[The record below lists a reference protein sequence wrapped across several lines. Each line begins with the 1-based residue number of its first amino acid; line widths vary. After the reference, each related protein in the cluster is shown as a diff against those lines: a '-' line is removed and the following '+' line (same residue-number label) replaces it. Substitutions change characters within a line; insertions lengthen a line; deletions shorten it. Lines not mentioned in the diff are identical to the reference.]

1 MRKKRS
7 LAVKISGLII
17 LVFVMIMVISTFT
30 GYRDSVKDTTALYQ
44 ALQESIFKA
53 SYVTVNKRMNEE
65 IQDNLEFLAQA
76 LPKIDK
82 DNVAEQRKL
91 IAYVMEAGKYPDA
104 FIVYDDGS
112 FILEDLEDGVRTAFD
127 NTWNPHEDDSRV
139 RPWYQQAKATKGFV
153 ITDGYRAVVGKH
165 KGDVITTAA
174 QPFYNARGEFLGV
187 VGMYVPVKFQ
197 EAFNAFNTPV
207 FPSLAVYIMDASG
220 EIITHKRSEFILDGK
235 RNDSENAIL
244 EALKKSKNGFAEFKS
259 SLGFDVTAYYAQLPF
274 GWTIVTQARKDDY
287 STAVREAV
295 KTDIAL
301 SIMYLI
307 VGVIVLYVVIK
318 MFLNPLVVIQKGLDR
333 FFAYLNRQTNE
344 APAAMEIT
352 SDDEFGEMEQEI
364 NENVDKI
371 QRGLQQ
377 DSKAITQAAQTAKAV
392 ENGDLTARITEN
404 PNNPQLIELK
414 DVLNNMLD
422 VLQAKVG
429 SNMNEI
435 HRVFESYKSLDFTTE
450 VENAKGNVE
459 VTTNILGEEIRKM
472 LNSSGGYAKE
482 LVQQT
487 DTLRESMNKLLEGS
501 SSQASSLQQ
510 SAAAIEEISSSMQ
523 NVSDRTMEVTKQA
536 EDIKGVVSVIKDI
549 ADQTNLLALNA
560 AIEAARAGEHGRGF
574 AVVADE
580 VRKLAER
587 TGKSLNE
594 IEANVNILVQGIND
608 MSESIREQTAGVTQ
622 INEAIAQLESVTQDN
637 VNVAN
642 STNNITLRVNQI
654 ADDILSDV
662 NKKKF

>member
-7 LAVKISGLII
+7 LVVKISGLII

-127 NTWNPHEDDSRV
+127 KTWNPHEDDYRV

>member
-7 LAVKISGLII
+7 LVVKISGLII

-65 IQDNLEFLAQA
+65 IRDNLEFLAQT

-127 NTWNPHEDDSRV
+127 NTWNPHKDDYRV

>member
-17 LVFVMIMVISTFT
+17 LVFVMIMVVSTFT

-127 NTWNPHEDDSRV
+127 NTWNPHEDDYRV

>member
-65 IQDNLEFLAQA
+65 IRDNLEFLAQA

-127 NTWNPHEDDSRV
+127 NTWNPHEDDYRV

>member
-65 IQDNLEFLAQA
+65 IQDNLEFLAQT

-127 NTWNPHEDDSRV
+127 NTWNPHEDDYRV

>member
-1 MRKKRS
+1 MK
-7 LAVKISGLII
+7 
-17 LVFVMIMVISTFT
+17 FTFAHNNLN
-30 GYRDSVKDTTALYQ
+30 VKDLDKSIAFYKEALDLEVVAKKQ
-44 ALQESIFKA
+44 A
-53 SYVTVNKRMNEE
+53 
-65 IQDNLEFLAQA
+65 
-76 LPKIDK
+76 
-82 DNVAEQRKL
+82 
-91 IAYVMEAGKYPDA
+91 
-104 FIVYDDGS
+104 DDGS

-127 NTWNPHEDDSRV
+127 NTWNPHEDDYRV

>member
-7 LAVKISGLII
+7 LVVKISGLII

-127 NTWNPHEDDSRV
+127 NTWNPHEDDYRV

>member
-7 LAVKISGLII
+7 LVVKISGLII

-65 IQDNLEFLAQA
+65 IRDNLEFLAQT

-127 NTWNPHEDDSRV
+127 NTWNPHKDDYRV

-197 EAFNAFNTPV
+197 EAFNAFNTPG

-220 EIITHKRSEFILDGK
+220 EISTHKRSEFILDGK

>member
-7 LAVKISGLII
+7 LVVKISGLII

-65 IQDNLEFLAQA
+65 IRDNLEFLAQA

-127 NTWNPHEDDSRV
+127 NTWNPHEDDYRV

-274 GWTIVTQARKDDY
+274 GWTIY
-287 STAVREAV
+287 
-295 KTDIAL
+295 
-301 SIMYLI
+301 
-307 VGVIVLYVVIK
+307 
-318 MFLNPLVVIQKGLDR
+318 P
-333 FFAYLNRQTNE
+333 
-344 APAAMEIT
+344 
-352 SDDEFGEMEQEI
+352 
-364 NENVDKI
+364 
-371 QRGLQQ
+371 
-377 DSKAITQAAQTAKAV
+377 
-392 ENGDLTARITEN
+392 
-404 PNNPQLIELK
+404 
-414 DVLNNMLD
+414 
-422 VLQAKVG
+422 
-429 SNMNEI
+429 
-435 HRVFESYKSLDFTTE
+435 
-450 VENAKGNVE
+450 
-459 VTTNILGEEIRKM
+459 
-472 LNSSGGYAKE
+472 
-482 LVQQT
+482 
-487 DTLRESMNKLLEGS
+487 
-501 SSQASSLQQ
+501 
-510 SAAAIEEISSSMQ
+510 
-523 NVSDRTMEVTKQA
+523 
-536 EDIKGVVSVIKDI
+536 
-549 ADQTNLLALNA
+549 
-560 AIEAARAGEHGRGF
+560 
-574 AVVADE
+574 
-580 VRKLAER
+580 
-587 TGKSLNE
+587 
-594 IEANVNILVQGIND
+594 
-608 MSESIREQTAGVTQ
+608 SEKR
-622 INEAIAQLESVTQDN
+622 
-637 VNVAN
+637 
-642 STNNITLRVNQI
+642 
-654 ADDILSDV
+654 
-662 NKKKF
+662 

>member
-65 IQDNLEFLAQA
+65 IRDNLEFLAQT

-127 NTWNPHEDDSRV
+127 NTWNPHEDDYRV

>member
-65 IQDNLEFLAQA
+65 IRDNLEFLAQT

-127 NTWNPHEDDSRV
+127 NTWNPHKDDYRV

>member
-65 IQDNLEFLAQA
+65 IRDNLEFLAQA

-91 IAYVMEAGKYPDA
+91 ITYVMEAGKYPDA

-127 NTWNPHEDDSRV
+127 NTWNPHEDDYRV

-642 STNNITLRVNQI
+642 STNNITLHVNQI

>member
-7 LAVKISGLII
+7 LVVKISGLII

-65 IQDNLEFLAQA
+65 IRDNLEFLAQT

-127 NTWNPHEDDSRV
+127 NTWNPHKDDYRV

-510 SAAAIEEISSSMQ
+510 SAAAIEELSSSMQ

>member
-7 LAVKISGLII
+7 LVVKISGLII

-127 NTWNPHEDDSRV
+127 NTWNPHKDDYRV

-274 GWTIVTQARKDDY
+274 GCTIVTQARKDDY

-414 DVLNNMLD
+414 DVRNNMLD

>member
-127 NTWNPHEDDSRV
+127 NTWNPHEDDYRV